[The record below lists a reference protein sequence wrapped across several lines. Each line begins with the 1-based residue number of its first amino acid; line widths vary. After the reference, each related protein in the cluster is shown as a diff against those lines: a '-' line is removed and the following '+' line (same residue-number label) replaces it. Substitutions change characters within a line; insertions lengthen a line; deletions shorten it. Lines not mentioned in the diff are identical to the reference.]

1 MSSHLS
7 KGGTMQNLAPI
18 ITLSLFIVI
27 MYFLLVRPQK
37 QRMAEQARLVNSL
50 EVGDEVLTSAGIFG
64 RIKRMN
70 DDRLEL
76 ETAGGTRLEIL
87 KSTVVRRISDEA
99 MGSKNAVDGKKSG
112 KALEGGKGSE
122 DLDSL
127 E

>member
-1 MSSHLS
+1 
-7 KGGTMQNLAPI
+7 MQNLAPI

>member
-1 MSSHLS
+1 
-7 KGGTMQNLAPI
+7 
-18 ITLSLFIVI
+18 

-37 QRMAEQARLVNSL
+37 QRMAEQARLVSSL

-64 RIKRMN
+64 RIRRMS

-87 KSTVVRRISDEA
+87 KSTVVRRIGDEA
-99 MGSKNAVDGKKSG
+99 PASAEPIERKKSE
-112 KALEGGKGSE
+112 KALEGDKSSE
-122 DLDSL
+122 ELDSL